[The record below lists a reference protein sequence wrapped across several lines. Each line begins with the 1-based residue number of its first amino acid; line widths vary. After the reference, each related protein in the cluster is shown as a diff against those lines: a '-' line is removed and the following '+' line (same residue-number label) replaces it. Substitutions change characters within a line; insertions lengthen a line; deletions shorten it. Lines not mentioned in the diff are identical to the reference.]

1 MTMSAIHGRLHRGCF
16 GTRKSKARDDPRRS
30 GETRLGGEGLW
41 RMFGLMKSFIA
52 MTFVLDLERD
62 DNQRAAWRKM
72 IFNLR
77 GVRICSN
84 TPFKVSA

>member
-1 MTMSAIHGRLHRGCF
+1 MEDVWLDKKG
-16 GTRKSKARDDPRRS
+16 
-30 GETRLGGEGLW
+30 
-41 RMFGLMKSFIA
+41 FIA

-72 IFNLR
+72 IFDLR